1 MKCERFFAEFQHKS
15 TISRHIGNVFN
26 KGELEPHSVVA
37 KCATTASDNRIFVGT
52 ASPSLHIF
60 GQFLMG

>member
-1 MKCERFFAEFQHKS
+1 MKCERFVAEFQHKS

-37 KCATTASDNRIFVGT
+37 KCATASNNRIFVET